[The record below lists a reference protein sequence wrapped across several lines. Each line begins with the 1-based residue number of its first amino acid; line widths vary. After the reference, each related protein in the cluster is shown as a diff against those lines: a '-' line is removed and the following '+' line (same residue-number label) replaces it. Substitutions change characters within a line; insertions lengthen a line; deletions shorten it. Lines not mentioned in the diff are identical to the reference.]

1 MSRKTVLI
9 VIVCIWVN
17 YLAHAQNHK
26 FTLPQGISPSDYEA
40 GVVLVKV
47 KSSYKDVF
55 QNGQTSARIPKI
67 RASHIKP
74 LLPAGSPNKSAARMA
89 PRKPQ
94 VDLKLYY
101 KLRFDKSYPA

>member
-9 VIVCIWVN
+9 VIVCSWVN

-55 QNGQTSARIPKI
+55 QNGQTSARLPKI

-74 LLPAGSPNKSAARMA
+74 LLPSGVPK
-89 PRKPQ
+89 
-94 VDLKLYY
+94 
-101 KLRFDKSYPA
+101 